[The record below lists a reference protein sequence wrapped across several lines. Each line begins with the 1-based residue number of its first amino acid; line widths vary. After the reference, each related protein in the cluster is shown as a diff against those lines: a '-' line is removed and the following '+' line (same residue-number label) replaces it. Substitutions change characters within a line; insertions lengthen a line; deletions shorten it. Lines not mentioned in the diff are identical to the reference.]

1 MSDIQLYN
9 IGTPCSPVIQGQA
22 GKPFSHQP
30 GPKLKF
36 PDSEDTVNNTCLCK
50 YPYLR
55 YFWIYAKVDKQQKQ
69 IQFFTRQFLDSY
81 EEAKKTNKD
90 WLPTYETQQTAGWEW
105 ELDSQYIYAGCF
117 PHRADVGIWQK
128 LSIFPYAQQ
137 CHEEGQQDDPKIPVH
152 NYSYPSPSYRDKQ
165 HSTYTDPET
174 NTTYNTPF
182 RTDTEAPSLL
192 RMLVSSYKCCNGRQ
206 GCGRQITEAEDGF
219 TDDPFE
225 YCTATFY
232 VTWNASDTG
241 QIKYNY
247 IGSPE
252 EVYCG
257 KGYYN
262 DRDQIID
269 CSSAKVRRHRL
280 KTVDIS
286 CDQCISL
293 LRSEVYQSTP
303 PKPNCRIFRL
313 YQYLTND
320 KCVIDRAVLITGK
333 ALQSVHPWIV
343 GKGQGL
349 LPIDAHE
356 DALLSVCTEPV
367 SFYRWVKS
375 QDEITQPDPPTQQL
389 LMDTY
394 GYQCQCKD
402 LQHLDDITD
411 ISNSRASMDPPCN
424 IPDAPP
430 YKYKL
435 IPDTQKRPVKEFQHT
450 LFDIHILRLNIPQ
463 GMQNQS
469 CIPQLTPQKKQD
481 GSLNWQIYE
490 SQLTDYQVFQ
500 KGLIPLL
507 QKRIDTSEFN
517 VAKAATYWM
526 ITRTGCKPEVQE
538 KDKVINGQQLFIDN
552 PDSDCYYYY
561 QVYYIKGN
569 VVTSFNC
576 YKWNNIGKHTE
587 EDILCNYKVG
597 KQNIWLEGYK
607 HPGEQNLQGVLAT
620 YTVKSK
626 TKPYCNPRPEPPKR
640 WLKITYIPLVPS
652 CYSDMTDLQYAKSKH
667 WDQKC
672 GWPAD
677 WLSFD
682 YDQLDLEKGYN
693 TPKESVFRTGLVNS
707 LQYNNEYV
715 EKDEDGYLTVCKAY
729 WVAITDGSW
738 SKPDQQLQSVNQL
751 KDKCDGPAP
760 DSCGLYTQGNT
771 ASIGQDKIPAFKF
784 RDDCRQGYYTVYYSL
799 AVKRSDCK
807 CSTFFPE
814 SYGYTHT
821 QDFVIKGQTYKITQ
835 GQTIPQS
842 GWIQL
847 DNRVNVY
854 VRHPNKPAKTG
865 LIYISHQH
873 YPIPNINKQLI
884 SDQRWKELQ
893 EFAGFDIAY
902 RIIYYHCDQN
912 DPYLPPY
919 ELFPDAH
926 KKQSRGSCPS
936 LCLQIEVPAGSYG
949 SKGYDTNISN
959 NGMTDDGVDNVSGLL
974 QNCPPQIRN
983 KYLTTQGKYIAYRV
997 TGTYVKGFFTA
1008 YRHVQE
1014 SYPGLYLMDP
1024 PVGSVVS
1031 VQRINEQN
1039 PDCQPSGAYWKG
1051 RDGIAQYCCTNID
1064 KIFFNQCRVTPY
1076 FGGVL
1081 SLKKG
1086 AEVIYVALSL
1096 QQIGSG
1102 VNCNSLYITF
1112 DQYPFFCV
1120 CDIQQYCR
1128 QEGLGNIKRDKDGNI
1143 KIDLTTVGYTDSTFT
1158 GFTSLFFPSSCY
1170 SGQLNCTQ
1178 IKSLIHTLKV
1188 TSTIIVEYKY
1198 VYKQTYSCPGEQPG
1212 SSGWGSRRLYTMTD
1226 MKPSS
1231 TYGTLRGN
1239 TQKGGTMTMWSLDK
1253 DGAVITGSEYTQT
1266 EQPASVYIV
1275 FKICTDDAKQLKAV
1289 QVVASHQVYGGGLG
1303 EIRGEGEVSITGSLK
1318 DSGEIKL
1325 ASFSYTKTEQNDWM
1339 QGQCSYHSTTT
1350 TTVTFT
1356 GSITYHIG

>member
-9 IGTPCSPVIQGQA
+9 IGTPWSPVIQGQA

-90 WLPTYETQQTAGWEW
+90 WLPTYETQQTAGWQW

-117 PHRADVGIWQK
+117 PHRSDVGIWQK

-165 HSTYTDPET
+165 SSTYTDPET
-174 NTTYNTPF
+174 NIIYNTPF

-262 DRDQIID
+262 DRDEIID

-320 KCVIDRAVLITGK
+320 KCVIDRAVLITGQ

-389 LMDTY
+389 LMYTY

-626 TKPYCNPRPEPPKR
+626 TKPYCNPIPEPPKR

-677 WLSFD
+677 WLAFD

-738 SKPDQQLQSVNQL
+738 SKPDEQLQSVNQL
-751 KDKCDGPAP
+751 KDKCDGPSP

-784 RDDCRQGYYTVYYSL
+784 RDDCKQGYYTVYYSL
-799 AVKRSDCK
+799 AAKVSDCM
-807 CSTFFPE
+807 CTAFFPTVQTYLY
-814 SYGYTHT
+814 SP
-821 QDFVIKGQTYKITQ
+821 DFFIKGQTYKITK
-835 GQTIPQS
+835 GQTVPQQ
-842 GWIQL
+842 GWIYTKISE
-847 DNRVNVY
+847 DDIY
-854 VRHPNKPAKTG
+854 VKHAHSDDESP
-865 LIYISHQH
+865 IYIRAKSWSV
-873 YPIPNINKQLI
+873 PNINEQLI
-884 SDQRWKELQ
+884 SEQRWKELQ
-893 EFAGFDIAY
+893 NQYNFCIAY
-902 RIIYYHCDQN
+902 RIINYHCDQE
-912 DPYLPPY
+912 DPYPPPSY
-919 ELFPDAH
+919 ILFPKDH
-926 KKQSRGSCPS
+926 KGVISDGSTCPTA
-936 LCLQIEVPAGSYG
+936 CIQIEVPVGIYGTDAG
-949 SKGYDTNISN
+949 NL
-959 NGMTDDGVDNVSGLL
+959 GMTDDGVDDVGGYLR
-974 QNCPPQIRN
+974 NCSSQIGN
-983 KYLTTQGKYIAYRV
+983 AYLTDQGKQIGYRV
-997 TGTYVKGFFTA
+997 TGTWMEGFFTIDKNKQ
-1008 YRHVQE
+1008 QE
-1014 SYPGLYLMDP
+1014 KPGLFLIKSPAGEVKSFYQ
-1024 PVGSVVS
+1024 V
-1031 VQRINEQN
+1031 NEQN

-1051 RDGIAQYCCTNID
+1051 SDGQAQYCWTDRD
-1064 KIFFNQCRVTPY
+1064 KIFFKECHVTPY
-1076 FGGVL
+1076 FGAKL
-1081 SLKKG
+1081 AFKD
-1086 AEVIYVALSL
+1086 
-1096 QQIGSG
+1096 
-1102 VNCNSLYITF
+1102 NPMLYIVLNEYLNVNVICNWLTHTGVTF
-1112 DQYPFFCV
+1112 AEYPHLCPNLDTFC
-1120 CDIQQYCR
+1120 
-1128 QEGLGNIKRDKDGNI
+1128 EEMGSKDGLARQR
-1143 KIDLTTVGYTDSTFT
+1143 KIDLTTVGYTASTFT

-1170 SGQLNCTQ
+1170 NGQLKCTQ

-1188 TSTIIVEYKY
+1188 TSTITAEYKQ
-1198 VYKQTYSCPGEQPG
+1198 VYKWTYSCPGEQPG

-1253 DGAVITGSEYTQT
+1253 DGAVIDGSEYTQT

-1275 FKICTDDAKQLKAV
+1275 FKRCADEAKQLKAV

-1318 DSGEIKL
+1318 DNEKIDL
-1325 ASFSYTKTEQNDWM
+1325 ASFSYTKTQQDDWM
-1339 QGQCSYHSTTT
+1339 QGQCSHHSTTT